1 MRALGLIEVI
11 GLPGAIEA
19 ADSALKAANVTLL
32 QVTKVGS
39 GIMTVEI
46 TGDVGAVTAAVE
58 AGAEAASRIATL
70 RAKQVIPRM
79 DDALL
84 GSVIPADKFP
94 GKSVTKNNDKV
105 NSSEEKKNEN
115 VDFPTDNKGNSEIE
129 NTEIKD
135 EEIKDTVIGNPGE
148 QKNEVVS
155 PKDGSNINEM
165 EESLLK
171 KSSSQLRNM
180 ITNLGVSMTQDEM
193 KRLKKQEL
201 VAILEKHLKESIEKG
216 DR

>member
-84 GSVIPADKFP
+84 GTVIPADKFP
-94 GKSVTKNNDKV
+94 EKSVTKNNKKAS
-105 NSSEEKKNEN
+105 SSEEKYKEN
-115 VDFPTDNKGNSEIE
+115 VDLPTDKKKNE
-129 NTEIKD
+129 EIKHEEIKH
-135 EEIKDTVIGNPGE
+135 EEIKDTGIGNPEE
-148 QKNEVVS
+148 QKNDVVS
-155 PKDGSNINEM
+155 LVDDSNINEM

-180 ITNLGVSMTQDEM
+180 ITDLGVSMTQDEM